1 MKLFS
6 VAAFVLTTTASS
18 TSTAETLWSN
28 TSATLLQGNHYK
40 VGDNKRTVFTFEH
53 AAGYNWGDS
62 FLFVDRLHSANGD
75 KETYAEIS
83 PRFKISSY
91 KNDFIEN
98 IYIATTAE
106 IGDGFTHYLV
116 GLGTDL
122 KIPNF
127 NYFSVNVYHRN
138 NDSSRNNQQ
147 ITLSWA
153 VPLGPLV
160 YDGFLDHVIANGDD
174 TSSTN
179 FTSQLKYNI
188 GQHLNLKTK
197 LCVGVEYA
205 YWLNKFGIDGVDEK
219 NVNLL
224 VKYHF

>member
-1 MKLFS
+1 MKLFA
-6 VAAFVLTTTASS
+6 VAAFALTTITSF
-18 TSTAETLWSN
+18 TSTAETLWSD
-28 TSATLLQGNHYK
+28 TSATLLQGNHYE

-53 AAGYNWGDS
+53 VAGYSWGDS
-62 FLFVDRLHSANGD
+62 FLFVDRLHSSNGD

-83 PRFKISSY
+83 PRFQISSY

-116 GLGTDL
+116 GLGTKF

-127 NYFSVNVYHRN
+127 TYFNFNIYHRN
-138 NDSSRNNQQ
+138 NDSARNNQQ
-147 ITLSWA
+147 ITLSWEL
-153 VPLGPLV
+153 PIGPLI

-174 TSSTN
+174 TSNTN

-188 GQHLNLKTK
+188 GEHLNLKTK
-197 LCVGVEYA
+197 LFVGVEYA
-205 YWLNKFGIDGVDEK
+205 YWLNKFGIDGIDEK
-219 NVNLL
+219 NLNLL